1 MEKNEGI
8 FHRLTDLRIVKKKK
22 TNIWKYNYFLKS
34 NLGLNGTVIE

>member
-22 TNIWKYNYFLKS
+22 QISENIIIF
-34 NLGLNGTVIE
+34 